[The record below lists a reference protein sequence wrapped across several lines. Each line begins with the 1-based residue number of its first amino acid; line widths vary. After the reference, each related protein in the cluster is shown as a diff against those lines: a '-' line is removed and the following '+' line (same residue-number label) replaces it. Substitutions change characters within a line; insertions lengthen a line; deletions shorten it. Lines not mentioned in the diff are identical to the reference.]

1 MMTSEVSNNI
11 KTSRQAALPSV
22 KILGL
27 SVNNL
32 TMVDTLDKIEEFVRI
47 GEPHHVVT
55 ADSSMLVMAQSDL
68 SLREIIQNA
77 DLVTPDSSGV
87 MWAARRL
94 KSPLKA
100 QISGVVIGEKLC
112 ERSAKSGFT
121 LFFLGAAPGVAAQA
135 AEKMQAKYPGC
146 KVVGVQDGFFNSEET
161 GKIIHNIAQC
171 KPDVLLVAMG
181 IPKQEKWIAE
191 FRHSL
196 GVSVLIGVG
205 GTLDVLSGTTK
216 RAPYLFQ
223 KLRLEWL
230 WRVVSNPSKIS
241 KVKLLP
247 VFVRMVLKKGRE
259 FV

>member
-1 MMTSEVSNNI
+1 MMTSDVSNNT
-11 KTSRQAALPSV
+11 KYGRPSALPSV

-47 GEPHHVVT
+47 GEPHHVIT

-87 MWAARRL
+87 LWAARRL
-94 KSPLKA
+94 KCPLKA

-135 AEKMQAKYPGC
+135 AEKMQSKYPGC
-146 KVVGVQDGFFNSEET
+146 KVVGTQDGFFKPEET
-161 GKIIHNIAQC
+161 EKVIDNIVQC

-181 IPKQEKWIAE
+181 IPKQEKWIAQ

-247 VFVRMVLKKGRE
+247 VFVRMVLKNGCE

>member
-1 MMTSEVSNNI
+1 MTSEVSNNI
-11 KTSRQAALPSV
+11 KTSRQSALPSV

-32 TMVDTLDKIEEFVRI
+32 TMEDTLDKIEEFIRL
-47 GEPHHVVT
+47 GEPHHVIT
-55 ADSSMLVMAQSDL
+55 ADSSMLVMAQDDA

-87 MWAARRL
+87 LWAARYL
-94 KSPLKA
+94 KRPLKA

-112 ERSAKSGFT
+112 ERAAKSGFT
-121 LFFLGAAPGVAAQA
+121 LFFLGAAPEVAALA
-135 AEKMQAKYPGC
+135 AEKMQAKYSGC
-146 KVVGVQDGFFNSEET
+146 KVVGTQDGFFKPEET
-161 GKIIHNIAQC
+161 ETIIEKIAQC

-191 FRHSL
+191 FRNSL
-196 GVSVLIGVG
+196 EVSVLIGVG

-230 WRVVSNPSKIS
+230 WRVVSNPSKVS

-247 VFVRMVLKKGRE
+247 VFVRMVLKNGSE
-259 FV
+259 LA